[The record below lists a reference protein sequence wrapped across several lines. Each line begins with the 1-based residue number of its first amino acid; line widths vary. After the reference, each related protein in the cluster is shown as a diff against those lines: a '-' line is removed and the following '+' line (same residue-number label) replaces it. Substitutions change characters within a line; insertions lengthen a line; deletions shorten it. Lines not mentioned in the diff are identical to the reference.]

1 MDSAGGYFSING
13 IPVLYF
19 ETDVQAQAIEKAWD
33 TWLRMHTIKLRD
45 LRDLLFMEST
55 WLLSNED
62 SKGIRKVVMGKGKGW
77 SKDDLKYITLNS
89 KSLKLIKKMGTKS
102 LQNVGPNPMKSSP
115 NGAKRG

>member
-62 SKGIRKVVMGKGKGW
+62 SKGIRKVQMGKGKGW

-89 KSLKLIKKMGTKS
+89 KSLNPHSLTKDYA
-102 LQNVGPNPMKSSP
+102 KSVAAVKQDRD
-115 NGAKRG
+115 NQENN